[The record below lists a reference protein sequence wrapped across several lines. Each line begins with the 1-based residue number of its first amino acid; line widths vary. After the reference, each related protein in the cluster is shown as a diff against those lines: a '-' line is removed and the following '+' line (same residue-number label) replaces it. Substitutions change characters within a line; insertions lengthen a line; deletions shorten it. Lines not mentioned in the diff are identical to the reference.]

1 MAEFQSGETV
11 GVTHGGTGLSSLGSS
26 LQVLRVNAAGNALE
40 FGTLED
46 LGDIGSIGSTLT
58 APSNADFTI
67 TTAGTGNIIL
77 NDLSIIDNTLT
88 TNRSNDDLKINAS
101 GSGTVVLENLKVGT
115 SGATVTTILDEDAMG
130 SDSATALATQQS
142 IKAYVDN
149 EVGNVSTTSIS
160 QGDSNVTVADS
171 GTGNITIEVDGTD
184 RITTVAAT
192 TTTATGHSLVIGA
205 ASNSAGGQIKFL
217 EGTDNGT
224 NGVTVQGPSSTADVT
239 VTLPSSAGTLA
250 LTSDITFTA
259 SSTDTLTNKTFDVE
273 GTGNSISNIDVA
285 DLKSGVLDTD
295 LSSVSGSDDTLA
307 SAKAIKSYVDSQ
319 VTAQDL
325 DFSADDSTVLSI
337 DLDSEVLH
345 FAGGTGISTSV
356 SNNTV
361 THAIDTGTVVSVSDT
376 QTLTNKTLTSPI
388 IDTGVSGTAIL
399 DEDNMSS
406 NSATKLATQQ
416 SIKAYVDA
424 EDANIASDTLTFTNK
439 TFDVEGTGNSISN
452 IDVADFKSGVLD
464 TDLSSV
470 SGSDDTLASA
480 KAIKSYVDSQVTAQ
494 DLDFATDDSTAL
506 NIDLDSETLQFSG
519 GNGINTRGSN
529 NTVTIDI
536 DTGTV
541 VTLSDSQTL
550 TNKVLT
556 NPTINAFSGTGNGSI
571 TGTLSIDNTT
581 TDDSL
586 LITSTEDSNT
596 AAPVITLKRNSGSP
610 ADADYLG
617 RINFKGE
624 NDADQGVTYARLSGK
639 IIDAS
644 DGTEDGAIEIST
656 MKEGTT
662 TITARFRSDKLQILN
677 GTEIDVDG
685 AGTFAGA
692 VTATSLVTNDIVS
705 NGSNA
710 ELTVASSGTGD
721 IILDAGGDVIV
732 DVDNADLILKDD
744 GIEFG
749 RLSRVTADFVIKA
762 SAQDKDLVFKGND
775 GGATVTALT
784 LDMSDAG
791 AATFNSTLVA
801 THITATSVTTNDI
814 VSNGSNANIN
824 LTPAGTGTV
833 AITTDATVGDDL
845 SLVSDAAV
853 LNFGSDS
860 EIKLTHVHDTGL
872 LLTDSGGTPTLQL
885 HDANESIASDGS
897 KVIITSGGTT
907 FNLPTADGTSGQAL
921 VTDGAGTLSF
931 DTVSSGAVSDDT
943 LVTVRNNKN
952 LNASAR
958 TIDSFNTTFTDSAW
972 YMLVQN
978 DLVNEV
984 VSTQC
989 FAVSN
994 NDTASFIS
1002 ASRGIE
1008 SAGGSNMPTLTT
1020 DVSNTM
1026 VRLRAAGSSAEC
1038 KTSFYKIPLS
1048 SANTADATRGNTVT
1062 TSNTDVDS
1070 ASESIDTFAHAT
1082 YRGAKYFISIDNDS
1096 KTEVD
1101 TIEALV
1107 VHDGSNAFITSYGG
1121 ARTGNND
1128 LLTLTAD
1135 IVSDN
1140 VVVSAA
1146 GLEPNLNLTI
1156 HKILLKDNMTA
1167 ESNTNQK
1174 AFASVTVS
1182 SSATAIDTFD
1192 LDDANGA
1199 VYYIVSKNATEGSFA
1214 ISEVFAAAA
1223 PGVPSVAEGPQVSTK
1238 STPLIEFS
1246 AAFDT
1251 ATENSFE
1258 LFASSTAG
1266 GSTTVSGYRISALA
1280 G

>member
-1 MAEFQSGETV
+1 MADKTPVRVVFNSDNVATGMAEFQTGETV
-11 GVTHGGTGLSSLGSS
+11 AVSHGGTGLSSIGSS

-67 TTAGTGNIIL
+67 TTAGTGNIVL
-77 NDLSIIDNTLT
+77 NDVTISDNSIS
-88 TNRSNDDLKINAS
+88 TNRSNDDLNINAS

-130 SDSATALATQQS
+130 SDSATSLATQQS
-142 IKAYVDN
+142 IKAYVD
-149 EVGNVSTTSIS
+149 T
-160 QGDSNVTVADS
+160 QDA
-171 GTGNITIEVDGTD
+171 NI
-184 RITTVAAT
+184 
-192 TTTATGHSLVIGA
+192 
-205 ASNSAGGQIKFL
+205 AS
-217 EGTDNGT
+217 
-224 NGVTVQGPSSTADVT
+224 
-239 VTLPSSAGTLA
+239 
-250 LTSDITFTA
+250 
-259 SSTDTLTNKTFDVE
+259 DTLTFTNKTFDVE

-319 VTAQDL
+319 LTASDL
-325 DFSADDSTVLSI
+325 DFSTDDSTALSI
-337 DLDSEVLH
+337 ALSTESLQ
-345 FAGGTGISTSV
+345 FSGGSGISTRGSA
-356 SNNTV
+356 NTV
-361 THAIDTGTVVSVSDT
+361 TIDIDTGTVVTLTDS
-376 QTLTNKTLTSPI
+376 QTLTNKVLTSA
-388 IDTGVSGTAIL
+388 TLNSGVSGTAVL
-399 DEDNMSS
+399 DEDNFAS
-406 NSATKLATQQ
+406 NSATQIATQQ

-452 IDVADFKSGVLD
+452 IDVSDFKAAAITTESEGIGSNDND
-464 TDLSSV
+464 TSLP
-470 SGSDDTLASA
+470 TSA
-480 KAIKSYVDSQVTAQ
+480 AVKDYVDTQITAE
-494 DLDFATDDSTAL
+494 DLDFSADDSTVL
-506 NIDLDSETLQFSG
+506 SIDLDSEVLHFAG
-519 GNGINTRGSN
+519 GNGISTSVSN
-529 NTVTIDI
+529 NTVTHAI

-541 VTLSDSQTL
+541 VTLADSQTL

-581 TDDSL
+581 TGDSL
-586 LITSTEDSNT
+586 LITSTEDSNS

-624 NDADQGVTYARLSGK
+624 NDADQAVTYARISGK
-639 IIDAS
+639 ILDSS
-644 DGTEDGAIEIST
+644 DGTEDGAIEFNTIKNGSSTIS
-656 MKEGTT
+656 
-662 TITARFRSDKLQILN
+662 ARLNSDELKLLN
-677 GTEIDVDG
+677 GTTLDVDG
-685 AGTFAGA
+685 AGTFAGS
-692 VTATSLVTNDIVS
+692 VTATSVVTNDIVS

-710 ELTVASSGTGD
+710 EFTIASSGTGD
-721 IILDAGGDVIV
+721 TIVDSGGDIILDA
-732 DVDNADLILKDD
+732 DNADVILKDD
-744 GIEFG
+744 GTEFG
-749 RLSRVTADFVIKA
+749 RFSRVASDLVIK
-762 SAQDKDLVFKGND
+762 SATNNKDIVFKGVD
-775 GGATVTALT
+775 GSATITALT
-784 LDMSDAG
+784 LDMSEAG
-791 AATFNSTLVA
+791 AATFNDVIILG
-801 THITATSVTTNDI
+801 TNK
-814 VSNGSNANIN
+814 
-824 LTPAGTGTV
+824 
-833 AITTDATVGDDL
+833 
-845 SLVSDAAV
+845 
-853 LNFGSDS
+853 
-860 EIKLTHVHDTGL
+860 EIQFVDT
-872 LLTDSGGTPTLQL
+872 
-885 HDANESIASDGS
+885 NESIKSDGS
-897 KVIITSGGTT
+897 KLIVTSGGTT

-943 LVTVRNNKN
+943 LAVVRNNKN

-958 TIDSFNTTFTDSAW
+958 TIDSFNTTFNDSAW
-972 YMLVQN
+972 YMMVQN
-978 DLVNEV
+978 DLINEV

-989 FAVSN
+989 FAVSTN
-994 NDTASFIS
+994 GSDGFLGAN
-1002 ASRGIE
+1002 RVLE
-1008 SAGGSNMPTLTT
+1008 SAGGTNLPTMTV

-1026 VRLRAAGSSAEC
+1026 VRVRAAGSSAEC

-1121 ARTGNND
+1121 SRTGSNS
-1128 LLTLTAD
+1128 LVTLTAA
-1135 IVSDN
+1135 ISGDN

-1146 GLEPNLNLTI
+1146 GLETNLNLTI

-1167 ESNTNQK
+1167 ESNVNQK

-1199 VYYIVSKNATEGSFA
+1199 VYYIVSKNATEGSFS

-1223 PGVPSVAEGPQVSTK
+1223 PGVASVAEGPQVSTK
-1238 STPLIEFS
+1238 TTPLIEFS

>member
-1 MAEFQSGETV
+1 MADKTPVRVVFNASNVATGMAEFQTGETV
-11 GVTHGGTGLSSLGSS
+11 AVSHGGTGLASIGSS

-67 TTAGTGNIIL
+67 TTAGTGNIVL
-77 NDLSIIDNTLT
+77 NDLTISDNSIS

-115 SGATVTTILDEDAMG
+115 GATVTTILDEDAMG
-130 SDSATALATQQS
+130 SDSATSLATQQS
-142 IKAYVDN
+142 IKAYVD
-149 EVGNVSTTSIS
+149 TH
-160 QGDSNVTVADS
+160 DA
-171 GTGNITIEVDGTD
+171 NI
-184 RITTVAAT
+184 
-192 TTTATGHSLVIGA
+192 
-205 ASNSAGGQIKFL
+205 AS
-217 EGTDNGT
+217 
-224 NGVTVQGPSSTADVT
+224 
-239 VTLPSSAGTLA
+239 
-250 LTSDITFTA
+250 
-259 SSTDTLTNKTFDVE
+259 DTLTFTNKTFDVE

-319 VTAQDL
+319 LTGSDLDFSTDDSTALSISLSTESLQFSGGSGISTRGSANTVTIDIDTGTVVTKTDTQTLTNKTLTSAILNTGVSGTAVLDEDNFASNSETQIATQQSIKAYVDTQDANIASDTLTLTNKTFDVEGTGNSISNIDVADFKAAAITTEAEGIGSNDNDTSLPTSAAVKDYVDTQITAEDL

-345 FAGGTGISTSV
+345 FAGGNGISTSV

-361 THAIDTGTVVSVSDT
+361 THAIDTGTVVTLADS
-376 QTLTNKTLTSPI
+376 QTLTNKVLTSPT

-452 IDVADFKSGVLD
+452 IDVADLKSGVLD

-470 SGSDDTLASA
+470 AGTDTTLASA

-494 DLDFATDDSTAL
+494 DLDLAGDSGTGAVDLDSQSLTIAGGTGLTSVASSQTVTL
-506 NIDLDSETLQFSG
+506 NIDSTVATL
-519 GNGINTRGSN
+519 
-529 NTVTIDI
+529 
-536 DTGTV
+536 TG
-541 VTLSDSQTL
+541 SQTL

-556 NPTINAFSGTGNGSI
+556 SPTIEGNATIG
-571 TGTLSIDNTT
+571 
-581 TDDSL
+581 
-586 LITSTEDSNT
+586 
-596 AAPVITLKRNSGSP
+596 AVITN
-610 ADADYLG
+610 
-617 RINFKGE
+617 E
-624 NDADQGVTYARLSGK
+624 
-639 IIDAS
+639 
-644 DGTEDGAIEIST
+644 
-656 MKEGTT
+656 
-662 TITARFRSDKLQILN
+662 
-677 GTEIDVDG
+677 
-685 AGTFAGA
+685 
-692 VTATSLVTNDIVS
+692 IVS

-710 ELTVASSGTGD
+710 D
-721 IILDAGGDVIV
+721 
-732 DVDNADLILKDD
+732 
-744 GIEFG
+744 
-749 RLSRVTADFVIKA
+749 
-762 SAQDKDLVFKGND
+762 
-775 GGATVTALT
+775 
-784 LDMSDAG
+784 
-791 AATFNSTLVA
+791 
-801 THITATSVTTNDI
+801 
-814 VSNGSNANIN
+814 IN

-833 AITTDATVGDDL
+833 VITTDATVGDDL

-897 KVIITSGGTT
+897 KIIITSGGTA
-907 FNLPTADGTSGQAL
+907 FNLPTADGSSGQAL

-943 LVTVRNNKN
+943 LATVRNNKN
-952 LNASAR
+952 LNASSR

-1002 ASRGIE
+1002 GSRGIE

-1082 YRGAKYFISIDNDS
+1082 FRGAKYFISIDNDS

-1121 ARTGNND
+1121 ARTGNNH

-1140 VVVSAA
+1140 VVLSAA
-1146 GLEPNLNLTI
+1146 GLEPNLNVTI
-1156 HKILLKDNMTA
+1156 HKILIKDNMTA
-1167 ESNTNQK
+1167 ESATNQK

-1214 ISEVFAAAA
+1214 ISEVFAAAS
-1223 PGVPSVAEGPQVSTK
+1223 PGVASVAEGPQVSTK

-1251 ATENSFE
+1251 STENSFE

-1266 GSTTVSGYRISALA
+1266 GSTTVSGYRISVLA

>member
-1 MAEFQSGETV
+1 MAEKTPVRVVFNSDNVATGMAEFQTGETV
-11 GVTHGGTGLSSLGSS
+11 AVSHGGTGLTSIGSS
-26 LQVLRVNAAGNALE
+26 LQVLRVNAAGNSLE

-130 SDSATALATQQS
+130 SDSATSLATQQS
-142 IKAYVDN
+142 IKAYVD
-149 EVGNVSTTSIS
+149 S
-160 QGDSNVTVADS
+160 QDA
-171 GTGNITIEVDGTD
+171 NI
-184 RITTVAAT
+184 
-192 TTTATGHSLVIGA
+192 
-205 ASNSAGGQIKFL
+205 AS
-217 EGTDNGT
+217 D
-224 NGVTVQGPSSTADVT
+224 
-239 VTLPSSAGTLA
+239 TL
-250 LTSDITFTA
+250 
-259 SSTDTLTNKTFDVE
+259 TLTNKTFDVE

-295 LSSVSGSDDTLA
+295 LSGVSGSDDTLA

-319 VTAQDL
+319 LTGSDLDFSTDDSTALSISLSTESLQFSGGSGISTRGSANTVTIDIDTGTVVTKTDTQTLTNKTLTSAILNTGVSGTAVLDEDNFASNSETQIATQQSIKAYVDTQDANIASDTLTLTNKTFDVEGTGNSISNIDVADFKAAAITTEAEGIGSNDNDTSLPTSAAVKDYVDTQITAEDL

-345 FAGGTGISTSV
+345 FAGGNGISTSV

-361 THAIDTGTVVSVSDT
+361 THAIDTGTVVTLADS
-376 QTLTNKTLTSPI
+376 QTLTNKVLTSPT

-452 IDVADFKSGVLD
+452 IDVADLKSGVLD

-470 SGSDDTLASA
+470 AGTDTTLASA

-494 DLDFATDDSTAL
+494 DLDLAGDSGTGAVDLDSQSLTIAGGTGLASVASSQTVTL
-506 NIDLDSETLQFSG
+506 NIDSTVATL
-519 GNGINTRGSN
+519 
-529 NTVTIDI
+529 
-536 DTGTV
+536 TG
-541 VTLSDSQTL
+541 SQTL

-556 NPTINAFSGTGNGSI
+556 SPTIEGNATIG
-571 TGTLSIDNTT
+571 
-581 TDDSL
+581 
-586 LITSTEDSNT
+586 
-596 AAPVITLKRNSGSP
+596 AVITN
-610 ADADYLG
+610 
-617 RINFKGE
+617 E
-624 NDADQGVTYARLSGK
+624 
-639 IIDAS
+639 
-644 DGTEDGAIEIST
+644 
-656 MKEGTT
+656 
-662 TITARFRSDKLQILN
+662 
-677 GTEIDVDG
+677 
-685 AGTFAGA
+685 
-692 VTATSLVTNDIVS
+692 IVS

-710 ELTVASSGTGD
+710 D
-721 IILDAGGDVIV
+721 
-732 DVDNADLILKDD
+732 
-744 GIEFG
+744 
-749 RLSRVTADFVIKA
+749 
-762 SAQDKDLVFKGND
+762 
-775 GGATVTALT
+775 
-784 LDMSDAG
+784 
-791 AATFNSTLVA
+791 
-801 THITATSVTTNDI
+801 
-814 VSNGSNANIN
+814 IN

-833 AITTDATVGDDL
+833 VITTDATVGDDL

-897 KVIITSGGTT
+897 KIIITSGGTT

-931 DTVSSGAVSDDT
+931 DTVSSGGVSDDT
-943 LVTVRNNKN
+943 LATVRNNKN
-952 LNASAR
+952 LNASSR

-1002 ASRGIE
+1002 GSRGIE

-1082 YRGAKYFISIDNDS
+1082 FRGAKYFISIDNDS

-1121 ARTGNND
+1121 ARTGNNH

-1140 VVVSAA
+1140 VVLSAA
-1146 GLEPNLNLTI
+1146 GLEPNLNVTI
-1156 HKILLKDNMTA
+1156 HKILIKDNMTA
-1167 ESNTNQK
+1167 ESATNQK

-1214 ISEVFAAAA
+1214 ISEVFAAAS
-1223 PGVPSVAEGPQVSTK
+1223 PGVASVAEGPQVSTK

-1251 ATENSFE
+1251 STENSFE

-1266 GSTTVSGYRISALA
+1266 GSTTVSGYRISVLA

>member
-1 MAEFQSGETV
+1 MADKTPVRVVFNNDNVATGMAEFQSGETV

-130 SDSATALATQQS
+130 SNSATALATQQS

-345 FAGGTGISTSV
+345 FAGGNGISTSV

-361 THAIDTGTVVSVSDT
+361 THA
-376 QTLTNKTLTSPI
+376 
-388 IDTGVSGTAIL
+388 
-399 DEDNMSS
+399 
-406 NSATKLATQQ
+406 
-416 SIKAYVDA
+416 
-424 EDANIASDTLTFTNK
+424 
-439 TFDVEGTGNSISN
+439 
-452 IDVADFKSGVLD
+452 
-464 TDLSSV
+464 
-470 SGSDDTLASA
+470 
-480 KAIKSYVDSQVTAQ
+480 
-494 DLDFATDDSTAL
+494 
-506 NIDLDSETLQFSG
+506 
-519 GNGINTRGSN
+519 
-529 NTVTIDI
+529 I

-586 LITSTEDSNT
+586 LITSTEDSNS
-596 AAPVITLKRNSGSP
+596 AGPVITLKRNSGSP

-624 NDADQGVTYARLSGK
+624 NDADQSVTYARISGK

-644 DGTEDGAIEIST
+644 DGTEDGAVEIST
-656 MKEGTT
+656 IKEGTT

-744 GIEFG
+744 GVEFG
-749 RLSRVTADFVIKA
+749 RFSRVTADFVIKA

-791 AATFNSTLVA
+791 AAIFNSTLVA

-943 LVTVRNNKN
+943 LATVRNNKN

-1002 ASRGIE
+1002 GSRGIE

-1223 PGVPSVAEGPQVSTK
+1223 PGVASVAEGPQVSTK

>member
-1 MAEFQSGETV
+1 MAEKTPVRVVFNSDNVATGMAEFQTGETV
-11 GVTHGGTGLSSLGSS
+11 AVSHGGTGLTSIGSS
-26 LQVLRVNAAGNALE
+26 LQVLRVNAAGNSLE

-130 SDSATALATQQS
+130 SDSATSLATQQS
-142 IKAYVDN
+142 IKAYVD
-149 EVGNVSTTSIS
+149 S
-160 QGDSNVTVADS
+160 QDA
-171 GTGNITIEVDGTD
+171 NI
-184 RITTVAAT
+184 
-192 TTTATGHSLVIGA
+192 
-205 ASNSAGGQIKFL
+205 AS
-217 EGTDNGT
+217 D
-224 NGVTVQGPSSTADVT
+224 
-239 VTLPSSAGTLA
+239 TL
-250 LTSDITFTA
+250 
-259 SSTDTLTNKTFDVE
+259 TLTNKTFDVE

-295 LSSVSGSDDTLA
+295 LSGVSGSDDTLA

-319 VTAQDL
+319 LTGSDLDFSTDDSTALSISLSTESLQFSGGSGISTRGSANTVTIDIDTGTVVTKTDTQTLTNKTLTSAILNTGVSGTAVLDEDNFASNSATQIATQQSIKAYVDTQDANIASDTLTLTNKTFDVEGTGNSISNIDVADFKAAAITTEAEGIGSNDNDTSLPTSAAVKDYVDTQITAEDL

-345 FAGGTGISTSV
+345 FAGGNGISTSV

-361 THAIDTGTVVSVSDT
+361 THAIDTGTVVTLADS
-376 QTLTNKTLTSPI
+376 QTLTNKVLTSPT

-452 IDVADFKSGVLD
+452 IDVADLKSGVLD

-470 SGSDDTLASA
+470 AGTDTTLASA

-494 DLDFATDDSTAL
+494 DLDLAGDSGTGAVDLDSQSLTIAGGTGLASVASSQTVTL
-506 NIDLDSETLQFSG
+506 NIDSTVATL
-519 GNGINTRGSN
+519 
-529 NTVTIDI
+529 
-536 DTGTV
+536 TG
-541 VTLSDSQTL
+541 SQTL

-556 NPTINAFSGTGNGSI
+556 SPTIEGNATIG
-571 TGTLSIDNTT
+571 
-581 TDDSL
+581 
-586 LITSTEDSNT
+586 
-596 AAPVITLKRNSGSP
+596 AVITN
-610 ADADYLG
+610 
-617 RINFKGE
+617 E
-624 NDADQGVTYARLSGK
+624 
-639 IIDAS
+639 
-644 DGTEDGAIEIST
+644 
-656 MKEGTT
+656 
-662 TITARFRSDKLQILN
+662 
-677 GTEIDVDG
+677 
-685 AGTFAGA
+685 
-692 VTATSLVTNDIVS
+692 IVS

-710 ELTVASSGTGD
+710 D
-721 IILDAGGDVIV
+721 
-732 DVDNADLILKDD
+732 
-744 GIEFG
+744 
-749 RLSRVTADFVIKA
+749 
-762 SAQDKDLVFKGND
+762 
-775 GGATVTALT
+775 
-784 LDMSDAG
+784 
-791 AATFNSTLVA
+791 
-801 THITATSVTTNDI
+801 
-814 VSNGSNANIN
+814 IN

-833 AITTDATVGDDL
+833 VITTDATVGDDL

-897 KVIITSGGTT
+897 KIIITSGGTT

-943 LVTVRNNKN
+943 LATVRNNKN
-952 LNASAR
+952 LNASSR

-1002 ASRGIE
+1002 GSRGIE

-1082 YRGAKYFISIDNDS
+1082 FRGAKYFISIDNDS

-1121 ARTGNND
+1121 ARTGNNH

-1140 VVVSAA
+1140 VVLSAA
-1146 GLEPNLNLTI
+1146 GLEPNLNVTI
-1156 HKILLKDNMTA
+1156 HKILIKDNMTA
-1167 ESNTNQK
+1167 ESATNQK

-1214 ISEVFAAAA
+1214 ISEVFAAAS
-1223 PGVPSVAEGPQVSTK
+1223 PGVASVAEGPQVSTK

-1251 ATENSFE
+1251 STENSFE

-1266 GSTTVSGYRISALA
+1266 GSTTVSGYRISVLA

>member
-130 SDSATALATQQS
+130 SNSATALATQQS

-345 FAGGTGISTSV
+345 FAGGNGISTSV

-361 THAIDTGTVVSVSDT
+361 THA
-376 QTLTNKTLTSPI
+376 
-388 IDTGVSGTAIL
+388 
-399 DEDNMSS
+399 
-406 NSATKLATQQ
+406 
-416 SIKAYVDA
+416 
-424 EDANIASDTLTFTNK
+424 
-439 TFDVEGTGNSISN
+439 
-452 IDVADFKSGVLD
+452 
-464 TDLSSV
+464 
-470 SGSDDTLASA
+470 
-480 KAIKSYVDSQVTAQ
+480 
-494 DLDFATDDSTAL
+494 
-506 NIDLDSETLQFSG
+506 
-519 GNGINTRGSN
+519 
-529 NTVTIDI
+529 I

-586 LITSTEDSNT
+586 LITSTEDSNS
-596 AAPVITLKRNSGSP
+596 AGPVITLKRNSGSP

-624 NDADQGVTYARLSGK
+624 NDADQSVTYARLSGK

-677 GTEIDVDG
+677 GAEIDVDG

-710 ELTVASSGTGD
+710 
-721 IILDAGGDVIV
+721 
-732 DVDNADLILKDD
+732 
-744 GIEFG
+744 
-749 RLSRVTADFVIKA
+749 
-762 SAQDKDLVFKGND
+762 
-775 GGATVTALT
+775 
-784 LDMSDAG
+784 
-791 AATFNSTLVA
+791 
-801 THITATSVTTNDI
+801 
-814 VSNGSNANIN
+814 NIN
-824 LTPAGTGTV
+824 LSPAGTGTV

-907 FNLPTADGTSGQAL
+907 FNLPTADGSSGQAL

-943 LVTVRNNKN
+943 LATVRNNKN

-1192 LDDANGA
+1192 LDNANGA

-1223 PGVPSVAEGPQVSTK
+1223 PGVASVAEGPQVSTK